1 MNLPIVR
8 KTYFCGLIFNM
19 KKYLIFFVLAF
30 FSLRC
35 FAQNNDLVLGL
46 DGQYG
51 FVWVHTNQVESVRG
65 SRPTSL
71 VFSLTK
77 QYTDENTYRRWHF
90 FARQGFQFSYTDFNK
105 PVLGKA
111 YIAAYK
117 LQPILPINEK
127 LNLVL
132 TANVGGAYLTN
143 PYNANTNPTNQSYSE
158 KLNIYLRL
166 AAGLEYNIGNNFG
179 LNLSAD
185 YNHISNGGLK
195 QPNRGINYPTA
206 SLGIIYHTQSNSLPK
221 YRWVKDDSWKTDNGI
236 KTDFT
241 IFASPKDGYAKNPD
255 PPADIY
261 NYTWVHKK
269 QLVIGG
275 NIQFSKRVS
284 GINALNIGAEVYHD
298 GGIASIKYNRLDSSS
313 SMFAGILAGNEFIIG
328 RFLFSQQLGWYVYK
342 KMDYLNNTYYAEN
355 ATSTSAYKTPFYQ
368 RYGLRYR
375 FWNNWFAG
383 INLLA
388 HAKTADFFDFRIT
401 YRLGRIKF
409 SATRYE

>member
-1 MNLPIVR
+1 MR
-8 KTYFCGLIFNM
+8 
-19 KKYLIFFVLAF
+19 KYLIFFVLVF

-35 FAQNNDLVLGL
+35 FAQNKDFVLGL

-71 VFSLTK
+71 VLSLTK
-77 QYTDENTYRRWHF
+77 QYTDENTYSRWHF
-90 FARQGFQFSYTDFNK
+90 FARQGLQLSYTDFNK

-111 YIAAYK
+111 YILAYK

-158 KLNIYLRL
+158 KLNAYLRL

-206 SLGIIYHTQSNSLPK
+206 SLGIIYHTQSNRLPK

-236 KTDFT
+236 KTDIT
-241 IFASPKDGYAKNPD
+241 LFASPKDGYAKNPD
-255 PPADIY
+255 PPANIY
-261 NYTWVHKK
+261 YTWVHKK

-284 GINALNIGAEVYHD
+284 GFNAFTVGAEVYHD
-298 GGIASIKYNRLDSSS
+298 GGLASIKYNRLDSSS

-328 RFLFSQQLGWYVYK
+328 RILFSQQLGWYIFRKTDYITYK
-342 KMDYLNNTYYAEN
+342 TDYYIDQTKENN
-355 ATSTSAYKTPFYQ
+355 SPYKTPFYQ

-375 FWNNWFAG
+375 VWDNWYAG

-388 HAKTADFFDFRIT
+388 HGKTADFFDFRIA

-409 SATRYE
+409 STDRYE